1 MSRLVKVSSFLLVF
15 CLFAAVSFWL
25 SAAYSSR
32 AESQTGAGGNEA
44 SDYHPDA
51 PRVPQFSRLNEKA
64 RAARGGDEA
73 AVRGLADEVF
83 DTVVGGNEIAAA
95 ATAGLKERVV
105 RSEMDYRKGKR
116 KGVDEIEVVKVING
130 LAKKYGAP
138 DYAKTDQREV
148 RQLRVSMLP
157 TEGDF
162 IARGKND
169 GKGRKKP
176 KKGDSIGSEMSP
188 LEAVYVTAD
197 LMKQKMY
204 SEDYQLTPEERRAR
218 WAERHSGITK
228 KCSGA
233 DCANVLDHARYEE
246 MRAIGRKAAES
257 SAGALDTA
265 HRVLDILGS
274 DR

>member
-1 MSRLVKVSSFLLVF
+1 MSRFLKVSSALLVF
-15 CLFAAVSFWL
+15 CLFAVGSFWL
-25 SAAYSSR
+25 SAAFSSR
-32 AESQTGAGGNEA
+32 AQSQTGAAGSEA
-44 SDYHPDA
+44 STYNA
-51 PRVPQFSRLNEKA
+51 GSPRIPQFSRITEKA

-95 ATAGLKERVV
+95 ATDGLKERVV
-105 RSEMDYRKGKR
+105 RSELEYRKGKR

-148 RQLRVSMLP
+148 RQLRVSMLT

-169 GKGRKKP
+169 GKGKKK

-197 LMKQKMY
+197 MMKQKMY
-204 SEDYQLTPEERRAR
+204 NEDYQLTQDERRAR
-218 WAERHSGITK
+218 WAERHSGVTK

-233 DCANVLDHARYEE
+233 DCAKVLDTPRYEE

-257 SAGALDTA
+257 GADALDTA
-265 HRVLDILGS
+265 HHVLDILGI